1 MKILLA
7 GTPDLSI
14 PTFEKI
20 IQNFEVVALI
30 TQPDKPVGRKKIITP
45 PPAYFLAKKYNIKI
59 FQPEK
64 ISNIY
69 EQLKQIDFDI
79 FLTMAYGQIIPQK
92 ILDLSKIGSF
102 NIHASLLP
110 KYRGASPIQYCLIN
124 GELETGIT
132 LMEMIEKMDAGDILF
147 QTKLK
152 IEENDNFDSLLEK
165 ISLITSQNIV
175 DWLLKIKQ
183 NDFKKIK
190 QNELEVTFAPKITK
204 DDEILKLDTIEKT
217 LNKIRGL
224 SSNPGAYLIL
234 NTNQEQYKNLNG
246 KRVKIYKAQK
256 IFLKN
261 ALEIK
266 CSDGIVYASKFQFE
280 GKNKISI

>member
-1 MKILLA
+1 
-7 GTPDLSI
+7 
-14 PTFEKI
+14 
-20 IQNFEVVALI
+20 
-30 TQPDKPVGRKKIITP
+30 
-45 PPAYFLAKKYNIKI
+45 
-59 FQPEK
+59 
-64 ISNIY
+64 
-69 EQLKQIDFDI
+69 
-79 FLTMAYGQIIPQK
+79 MAYGQIIPQK

-256 IFLKN
+256 LFLKN

-266 CSDGIVYASKFQFE
+266 CSDGIVYCIRSSSFGIFACQRA
-280 GKNKISI
+280 

>member
-1 MKILLA
+1 
-7 GTPDLSI
+7 
-14 PTFEKI
+14 
-20 IQNFEVVALI
+20 
-30 TQPDKPVGRKKIITP
+30 
-45 PPAYFLAKKYNIKI
+45 
-59 FQPEK
+59 
-64 ISNIY
+64 
-69 EQLKQIDFDI
+69 
-79 FLTMAYGQIIPQK
+79 
-92 ILDLSKIGSF
+92 
-102 NIHASLLP
+102 
-110 KYRGASPIQYCLIN
+110 
-124 GELETGIT
+124 
-132 LMEMIEKMDAGDILF
+132 MEMIQKMDAGDILF
-147 QTKLK
+147 QTKIK
-152 IEENDNFDSLLEK
+152 IEEDDNFDSLLEK
-165 ISLITSQNIV
+165 ISLISSQNIV
-175 DWLLKIKQ
+175 DWLLKIQQ
-183 NDFKKIK
+183 NNFKKIQ

-256 IFLKN
+256 LFLKN

>member
-1 MKILLA
+1 MRILLA
-7 GTPDLSI
+7 GTPILSLS
-14 PTFEKI
+14 TFEKI
-20 IQNFEVVALI
+20 IQNFEVIALI
-30 TQPDKPVGRKKIITP
+30 TQPDKPIGRKKIITP
-45 PPAYFLAKKYNIKI
+45 PPTYFLAKKYNIKI
-59 FQPEK
+59 LQPEN

-69 EQLKQIDFDI
+69 EELSKMEFDI
-79 FLTMAYGQIIPQK
+79 FLTMAYGQIIPKK

-110 KYRGASPIQYCLIN
+110 KYRGASPIQYSLIN

-132 LMEMIEKMDAGDILF
+132 LMEMIQKMDAGDIFF
-147 QTKLK
+147 QRKIK
-152 IEENDNFDSLLEK
+152 IEEDDNFDSLSEK

-175 DWLLKIKQ
+175 DWLLKIEQ
-183 NDFKKIK
+183 NNFKKIK
-190 QNELEVTFAPKITK
+190 QNESEVTYAPKITK
-204 DDEILKLDTIEKT
+204 EDEILKLDTIENT

-224 SSNPGAYLIL
+224 SSNPGAYLIF

-256 IFLKN
+256 FFLKN

-266 CSDGIVYASKFQFE
+266 CLDGVIYASIFQFE